1 MENLGAYLQKLRED
15 KGLGYKQVFHDLRLR
30 EDQVHLIEDNR
41 FLELGTFG
49 MARAIIQ
56 KYARYLDADM
66 NAVVGELRE
75 ILPEHISREFKPKKP
90 VREKK
95 ILLSPNFFW
104 TLGIILLVL
113 VLASIVWY
121 ASRQGWL
128 QMPEIFRKAPAD
140 STLVQIQETEPP
152 RPDSL
157 RDRMRQLSTAPERK
171 PANEAAGGDT
181 SERTLRDSTD
191 YIGEIIGPS
200 SVNVPLN

>member
-15 KGLGYKQVFHDLRLR
+15 KGLGYKQVFNDLRLR

-66 NAVVGELRE
+66 NAVVSELSV

-140 STLVQIQETEPP
+140 STLVQPRETEPP

-157 RDRMRQLSTAPERK
+157 RDRMRQLSTAPEHK
-171 PANEAAGGDT
+171 PATGAGSGDT
-181 SERTLRDSTD
+181 AERTLRDSTD
-191 YIGEIIGPS
+191 YLGEILGPS